1 MKTYLYPQNLKAT
14 ANLWLWSL
22 RDFVILSIAILI
34 SAAIFIN
41 SGVLL
46 PAALSLCFGFLTIR
60 KDDITVVDF
69 LGYAARFFLTGQQY
83 YEWRMP

>member
-1 MKTYLYPQNLKAT
+1 M
-14 ANLWLWSL
+14 
-22 RDFVILSIAILI
+22 ILSIAVLI

-83 YEWRMP
+83 YEWRMT

>member
-1 MKTYLYPQNLKAT
+1 MYPQNLKAT

-22 RDFVILSIAILI
+22 RDFVILSIAVLI

-60 KDDITVVDF
+60 KGDITVVDF

>member
-1 MKTYLYPQNLKAT
+1 MYPQNLKAK

-22 RDFVILSIAILI
+22 RDFVILSIAVLI

>member
-1 MKTYLYPQNLKAT
+1 MYPQNLKAT

-22 RDFVILSIAILI
+22 RDFVILSIAVLI

-41 SGVLL
+41 SGVLI

>member
-1 MKTYLYPQNLKAT
+1 MYPQNLKAT

-22 RDFVILSIAILI
+22 RDFVILSIDVLI

>member
-1 MKTYLYPQNLKAT
+1 MYPQNLKAT

-22 RDFVILSIAILI
+22 RDFVILSIAVLI

-41 SGVLL
+41 SGALL
-46 PAALSLCFGFLTIR
+46 PSALSLCFGFLTIR

>member
-1 MKTYLYPQNLKAT
+1 LYPQNLKAT

-22 RDFVILSIAILI
+22 RDFVILSIAVLI

-41 SGVLL
+41 SGILL

-69 LGYAARFFLTGQQY
+69 LGYAARFILTGQQY

>member
-1 MKTYLYPQNLKAT
+1 M
-14 ANLWLWSL
+14 
-22 RDFVILSIAILI
+22 ILGIAVLI

-41 SGVLL
+41 SGYLL

-69 LGYAARFFLTGQQY
+69 LGYAARFFQTGQQY
-83 YEWRMP
+83 FEWRMP

>member
-1 MKTYLYPQNLKAT
+1 MYPQNLKAT

-22 RDFVILSIAILI
+22 RDFVILSIAVLI

-46 PAALSLCFGFLTIR
+46 PAALSLCFGFLTLR

>member
-1 MKTYLYPQNLKAT
+1 
-14 ANLWLWSL
+14 
-22 RDFVILSIAILI
+22 VILSIAVLI

>member
-22 RDFVILSIAILI
+22 RDFVILSIAVLI

-69 LGYAARFFLTGQQY
+69 LDYAARFFLTGQQY
-83 YEWRMP
+83 YEWRML

>member
-1 MKTYLYPQNLKAT
+1 M
-14 ANLWLWSL
+14 
-22 RDFVILSIAILI
+22 ILSIAVLI

-41 SGVLL
+41 SGILL

-83 YEWRMP
+83 YEWRIP

>member
-1 MKTYLYPQNLKAT
+1 M
-14 ANLWLWSL
+14 
-22 RDFVILSIAILI
+22 ILSVAVLI

>member
-1 MKTYLYPQNLKAT
+1 M
-14 ANLWLWSL
+14 
-22 RDFVILSIAILI
+22 ILSIVVLI

-41 SGVLL
+41 SGILL

>member
-22 RDFVILSIAILI
+22 RDFVILSIAVLI

-41 SGVLL
+41 SGVLF

>member
-22 RDFVILSIAILI
+22 RDFVILSIAVLI

-41 SGVLL
+41 SGILL

>member
-1 MKTYLYPQNLKAT
+1 MYPQNLKAT

-22 RDFVILSIAILI
+22 RDFVILSIAVLI

-41 SGVLL
+41 SGILL

-69 LGYAARFFLTGQQY
+69 LGYAARFILTGQQY

>member
-22 RDFVILSIAILI
+22 RDFVILSIAVLI

-83 YEWRMP
+83 YEWRML

>member
-1 MKTYLYPQNLKAT
+1 MYPQNLKAT

-22 RDFVILSIAILI
+22 RDFVILSIAVLI
-34 SAAIFIN
+34 SAAILIN

>member
-1 MKTYLYPQNLKAT
+1 MYPQNLKAT

-22 RDFVILSIAILI
+22 RDFVILSVAVLI

>member
-1 MKTYLYPQNLKAT
+1 MYPQNLKAT

-22 RDFVILSIAILI
+22 RDFVILSIAVLI

-41 SGVLL
+41 SGVLF

>member
-1 MKTYLYPQNLKAT
+1 M
-14 ANLWLWSL
+14 
-22 RDFVILSIAILI
+22 ILSIAVLI
-34 SAAIFIN
+34 SATIFIN
-41 SGVLL
+41 SGILL

>member
-1 MKTYLYPQNLKAT
+1 MYPQNLKAT

-22 RDFVILSIAILI
+22 RDFVILSIAVLI

-41 SGVLL
+41 SGVLI
-46 PAALSLCFGFLTIR
+46 PVALSLCFGFLTIR

>member
-1 MKTYLYPQNLKAT
+1 MYPQNLKAT

-22 RDFVILSIAILI
+22 RDFVILSIAVLI

-69 LGYAARFFLTGQQY
+69 LGYAGRFFLTGQQY

>member
-1 MKTYLYPQNLKAT
+1 M
-14 ANLWLWSL
+14 
-22 RDFVILSIAILI
+22 ILSIVVLI

-46 PAALSLCFGFLTIR
+46 PAALSLCFGFMTIR